1 MNFSIVQNYPQL
13 SRLQLLLEF
22 KNERN
27 NELDCTTELWL
38 PACNAFQIKVRH
50 TRSIRDPRIK
60 PNWTRFEE
68 MRTLGQDQEHFFFE
82 KSRTDSDQDQ
92 VHF

>member
-22 KNERN
+22 ENERN

-38 PACNAFQIKVRH
+38 PACNSFEIEVSH
-50 TRSIRDPRIK
+50 TRTIRDPRTK
-60 PNWTRFEE
+60 TDWTRFEE
-68 MRTLGQDQEHFFFE
+68 MRTLGQEQERFFE

>member
-22 KNERN
+22 ENERN

-38 PACNAFQIKVRH
+38 PACNSFEIKVRH
-50 TRSIRDPRIK
+50 TCTIRDPRTK
-60 PNWTRFEE
+60 TVWTRCEE
-68 MRTLGQDQEHFFFE
+68 VRTLGQDQEQFF
-82 KSRTDSDQDQ
+82 
-92 VHF
+92 